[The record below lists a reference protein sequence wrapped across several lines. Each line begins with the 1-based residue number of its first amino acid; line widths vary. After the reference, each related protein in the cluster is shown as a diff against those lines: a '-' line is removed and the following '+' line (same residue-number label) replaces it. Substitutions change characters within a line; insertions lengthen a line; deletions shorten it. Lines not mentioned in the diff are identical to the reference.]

1 MLLALLA
8 CPVARVSAQAL
19 TVDIVG
25 DALKIRAPAFSF
37 LNGDPL
43 ARLKD
48 GRSVRV
54 ELAALVLAA
63 PGKSP
68 AAATRRVFALSY
80 DLWEER
86 FAVTAV
92 DARSQ
97 SVSHLVL
104 AAAEAWC
111 VEQLAVPVRA
121 LGALGRDR
129 PFWVRLEYRILD
141 GDAPAEPADSRLH
154 AAGAHRRVEPPPQDR
169 VVAARPRS
177 RSVQA
182 ATGRLPLAAM
192 TLRNRLIAAFLASTL
207 LPLGATV
214 WITTSLLDRSLRY
227 ATTRELDQLSRTLE
241 LTAKQFYQR
250 ERDALKQDA
259 LAGRRRPTTY
269 VEANAQ
275 EWPDEIRSFWE
286 SGEAERFTVSGTSGE
301 RVDYM
306 RRVDGSGRQPGVEIY
321 SRDLGGIRMDQLSTQ
336 VRDTRRLVNAIEE
349 RDLRRGFTLA
359 LLVLLGAAW
368 LVSLLPLVLIAHRV
382 SRPIQQ
388 LTAALSDFAGGDWSR
403 RLETGTSHG
412 APRDEVGRAVDAFND
427 MADQL
432 EENRERLV
440 HLTRMASWQ
449 SLARKTA
456 HELKNSLTPIRLTVE
471 EMQARQPASERAF
484 MDQAVQI
491 VVSEIESL
499 ERRVRAFSEFAS
511 EPMVHPEMLDI
522 NAVVTER
529 VALLRPVHPGVTYQL
544 KLADGCLR
552 AHADPDLVNGILTN
566 LLQNAAEAAG
576 PGGAV
581 VVLTRGEGE
590 RVLID
595 VHDSGPGLREDV
607 SATLFEPTISFK
619 KHGMG
624 LGLSIA
630 KKNALLSG
638 GDVAVI
644 HGELGGAAFRVWL
657 PS

>member
-1 MLLALLA
+1 
-8 CPVARVSAQAL
+8 
-19 TVDIVG
+19 
-25 DALKIRAPAFSF
+25 
-37 LNGDPL
+37 
-43 ARLKD
+43 
-48 GRSVRV
+48 
-54 ELAALVLAA
+54 
-63 PGKSP
+63 
-68 AAATRRVFALSY
+68 
-80 DLWEER
+80 
-86 FAVTAV
+86 
-92 DARSQ
+92 
-97 SVSHLVL
+97 
-104 AAAEAWC
+104 
-111 VEQLAVPVRA
+111 
-121 LGALGRDR
+121 
-129 PFWVRLEYRILD
+129 
-141 GDAPAEPADSRLH
+141 
-154 AAGAHRRVEPPPQDR
+154 
-169 VVAARPRS
+169 
-177 RSVQA
+177 
-182 ATGRLPLAAM
+182 M

-286 SGEAERFTVSGTSGE
+286 SGEAERFIVSGTSGE

-306 RRVDGSGRQPGVEIY
+306 RRVDGSGRQPGVDIY
-321 SRDLGGIRMDQLSTQ
+321 SRDLGGIRMDQLSAQ

-368 LVSLLPLVLIAHRV
+368 LVSLLPLVLIAHRI

-511 EPMVHPEMLDI
+511 EPMVHLEKLDI

-576 PGGAV
+576 SGGAV

>member
-1 MLLALLA
+1 
-8 CPVARVSAQAL
+8 
-19 TVDIVG
+19 
-25 DALKIRAPAFSF
+25 
-37 LNGDPL
+37 
-43 ARLKD
+43 
-48 GRSVRV
+48 
-54 ELAALVLAA
+54 
-63 PGKSP
+63 
-68 AAATRRVFALSY
+68 
-80 DLWEER
+80 
-86 FAVTAV
+86 
-92 DARSQ
+92 
-97 SVSHLVL
+97 
-104 AAAEAWC
+104 
-111 VEQLAVPVRA
+111 
-121 LGALGRDR
+121 
-129 PFWVRLEYRILD
+129 
-141 GDAPAEPADSRLH
+141 
-154 AAGAHRRVEPPPQDR
+154 
-169 VVAARPRS
+169 
-177 RSVQA
+177 
-182 ATGRLPLAAM
+182 M

-321 SRDLGGIRMDQLSTQ
+321 SRDLGGIRMDQLSAQ

-368 LVSLLPLVLIAHRV
+368 LVSLLPLVLIAQRV

-388 LTAALSDFAGGDWSR
+388 LTAALSDFAAGDWSR

-529 VALLRPVHPGVTYQL
+529 VALLRPVHPEVTYQL

-576 PGGAV
+576 PSGAV